1 MVASDTTGTVA
12 THVVLVADGAPTF
25 RWSSHFPQNNL
36 SPVEIDWAAKAV
48 DSDIIALVSKSTSE
62 QRTQA
67 TVSKEKLRLAALG
80 SQPVQDLLFR
90 RKHIEPQAITWL
102 QRIEEI
108 GLLLVL
114 ELLFSRATRPSI
126 VSID

>member
-12 THVVLVADGAPTF
+12 TQVVLVADGALTF

-62 QRTQA
+62 QRKQA
-67 TVSKEKLRLAALG
+67 TVSKEKL
-80 SQPVQDLLFR
+80 
-90 RKHIEPQAITWL
+90 
-102 QRIEEI
+102 
-108 GLLLVL
+108 
-114 ELLFSRATRPSI
+114 
-126 VSID
+126 